1 MQRGIDSFFKRVPS
15 KKTSDEDAT
24 SPPTPAPRK
33 RKALAI
39 SSDEDEVPASPQIS
53 KHGKELKKSRRTH
66 DAPDN
71 GHATKKPSLSKLK
84 EPPKQLKKVD
94 PTELFGGE
102 TTRIEASKPKERSLI
117 ELEDEDIDRSLME
130 VDVDDLIPSP
140 AASRKRSKASS
151 PTKTPKDE
159 AKTPKVEAKTPN
171 VEAKTPKSE
180 AKTPKAETK
189 TPKAE
194 AKTTKAKTPKQE
206 KHVDL
211 ESSVLSDEERHERK
225 RMAAVLYQKY
235 KNRSSCLNP
244 GSKEIPKGSP
254 DCLKGLTFLVTG
266 ILESMERDEAAS
278 VIKGFGGRVMTVVGK
293 KLNYLVVGEEAGPK
307 KLAQAEEFHVTILS
321 EDGLFDLIREKSGE
335 TVKAKSSE
343 VKQEKNSSPKMKNE
357 HEKSNPKVKKEH
369 KEKISPEI
377 KREQE
382 EKSSSKIKREL
393 EEKSS
398 SVAKQEHEHKSSS
411 KIKKDPDDL
420 NSNGFQQ
427 ESSSNGFKMKTE
439 LSSSS
444 QIKREPNNNVADV
457 KEEDVSMNM
466 ALVDKYKP
474 TSIKDIVG
482 QAGAN
487 SNVTKLMNWLSKW
500 YVNHDGK
507 KKLQRPNP
515 WAKND
520 DGSFYKAALL
530 SGPPGIGKT
539 TTATL
544 VTKELG
550 FDAVEFNASDTRSKR
565 LLKEEVSSLLGN
577 KSLAGYA
584 NGKTQ
589 AVSKKHVLIM
599 DEVDGMAG
607 NEDRGGMQ
615 ELIALIKD
623 SSVPIICMCND
634 RNHPKIR
641 SLVNYCYDLRFQ
653 RPRIEQIKGRIMSIC
668 FKEKIKMSPGKLEEI
683 IGATNN
689 DIRQTINHIAL
700 LSAGEQLPGNP
711 SATPQVAAKDLKL
724 GPWEVVR
731 KVFAA
736 EEHKHMSIFDKCDL
750 FFHDYSMA
758 PLFVQQNYLQVTPQ
772 GNRNE
777 ILSKVAATADA
788 LSLGDMVDKR
798 IRANSAWSLLP
809 TQAVFSSLLPGEY
822 MCGNFTG
829 QINFPGWLGKNSRSN
844 KRSRLAQ
851 ELHDHTRI
859 CTSGSRQ
866 SVRLEYAPH
875 LLGNIVRPLAEDG
888 QEGVAAALQV
898 MKDYHLLREDLESLI
913 ELSSWPG
920 KKSPMDAVDGRVKAA
935 LTRAYNKEV
944 MPYSY
949 SAQATVK
956 KKRAEAAGDEE
967 EAGMLYGEDEEGGQ
981 VVHSSE
987 DEDDDK
993 LELDAL
999 IKAKKKPAPAAKKA
1013 SGSGAAKPKA
1023 KAKK

>member
-1 MQRGIDSFFKRVPS
+1 MQKKNAARKYDFSIINIIINIYLCYCFYSQGIDSFFKRVPS

-66 DAPDN
+66 DATDN

-102 TTRIEASKPKERSLI
+102 TTRIEAPKPKERSLI

-140 AASRKRSKASS
+140 AVSRKRSKASS

-159 AKTPKVEAKTPN
+159 AKTPKVEAKTPK
-171 VEAKTPKSE
+171 VEAKTPKS
-180 AKTPKAETK
+180 
-189 TPKAE
+189 E

-343 VKQEKNSSPKMKNE
+343 VKQEKNSSPKIKNE

-398 SVAKQEHEHKSSS
+398 SVIAKQEHEHKSSS
-411 KIKKDPDDL
+411 KIKKDPDEL

-439 LSSSS
+439 QSSSS

-487 SNVTKLMNWLSKW
+487 SNVTK
-500 YVNHDGK
+500 
-507 KKLQRPNP
+507 
-515 WAKND
+515 
-520 DGSFYKAALL
+520 
-530 SGPPGIGKT
+530 
-539 TTATL
+539 
-544 VTKELG
+544 
-550 FDAVEFNASDTRSKR
+550 
-565 LLKEEVSSLLGN
+565 
-577 KSLAGYA
+577 
-584 NGKTQ
+584 
-589 AVSKKHVLIM
+589 
-599 DEVDGMAG
+599 
-607 NEDRGGMQ
+607 
-615 ELIALIKD
+615 
-623 SSVPIICMCND
+623 
-634 RNHPKIR
+634 
-641 SLVNYCYDLRFQ
+641 
-653 RPRIEQIKGRIMSIC
+653 
-668 FKEKIKMSPGKLEEI
+668 
-683 IGATNN
+683 
-689 DIRQTINHIAL
+689 
-700 LSAGEQLPGNP
+700 
-711 SATPQVAAKDLKL
+711 
-724 GPWEVVR
+724 
-731 KVFAA
+731 
-736 EEHKHMSIFDKCDL
+736 
-750 FFHDYSMA
+750 
-758 PLFVQQNYLQVTPQ
+758 
-772 GNRNE
+772 
-777 ILSKVAATADA
+777 
-788 LSLGDMVDKR
+788 
-798 IRANSAWSLLP
+798 
-809 TQAVFSSLLPGEY
+809 
-822 MCGNFTG
+822 
-829 QINFPGWLGKNSRSN
+829 
-844 KRSRLAQ
+844 
-851 ELHDHTRI
+851 
-859 CTSGSRQ
+859 
-866 SVRLEYAPH
+866 
-875 LLGNIVRPLAEDG
+875 
-888 QEGVAAALQV
+888 
-898 MKDYHLLREDLESLI
+898 
-913 ELSSWPG
+913 
-920 KKSPMDAVDGRVKAA
+920 
-935 LTRAYNKEV
+935 
-944 MPYSY
+944 
-949 SAQATVK
+949 
-956 KKRAEAAGDEE
+956 
-967 EAGMLYGEDEEGGQ
+967 
-981 VVHSSE
+981 
-987 DEDDDK
+987 
-993 LELDAL
+993 
-999 IKAKKKPAPAAKKA
+999 
-1013 SGSGAAKPKA
+1013 
-1023 KAKK
+1023 